1 MKRIFFLLT
10 ASLLFFSCGNKNDF
24 HIQGTLQNGA
34 NKMVYIEELTPD
46 GPLFIDS
53 IRLDSKGKFSFQ
65 YTMPYESFYNLHV
78 SENSYIMLIP
88 QAGEKIEVKADYNA
102 LEYSY
107 EVYGSPE
114 SALMW
119 QIQQY
124 GNQGRE
130 QLVEIIAMD
139 RDNRANLHGKDSL
152 DARAVTD
159 SLYKDL
165 FKDQQSFIIH
175 FIEDHRGSLS
185 TIIAVYKTFNGDEAL
200 INPAYNMDWYEEV
213 LAGLEE
219 MKPTNPHTQHFA
231 LSVAALRARNKQPVI
246 E

>member
-1 MKRIFFLLT
+1 MKRIFFLIV
-10 ASLLFFSCGNKNDF
+10 ASFVFFSCGNKNDF
-24 HIQGTLQNGA
+24 SIQGTLVNGA
-34 NKMVYIEELTPD
+34 NKMVYLEELTPD

-53 IRLDSKGKFSFQ
+53 IRLDSKGKFSYR

-88 QAGEKIEVKADYNA
+88 QAGEKIELKADYDA

-114 SALMW
+114 SSLMW

-130 QLVEIIAMD
+130 QLVEIIEKD
-139 RDNRANLHGKDSL
+139 KANKASLHGKDSL
-152 DARAVTD
+152 AAREITD
-159 SLYKDL
+159 SLYSDL

-175 FIEDHRGSLS
+175 FIEDHRGSLA
-185 TIIAVYKTFNGDEAL
+185 TIIAVYKTFNGDNAL
-200 INPAYNMDWYEEV
+200 VDPALNLDWYEEV
-213 LAGLEE
+213 LNGLEE

-231 LSVAALRARNKQPVI
+231 LSVAALRARNKQSVI